1 VHVEAGDQDELQDR
15 KDYQQRDQP
24 RLEAGRIE
32 DSYLHQGKDDQDD
45 GDKCIDLPS
54 GMLMFVDGVIV
65 VVIMRAVTVFDGVI
79 AHAWL
84 TVLIR

>member
-1 VHVEAGDQDELQDR
+1 VHIEAGDQNELQDR
-15 KDYQQRDQP
+15 EDYQHRDQP
-24 RLEAGRIE
+24 RMKAGGIE
-32 DSYLHQGKDDQDD
+32 DANLHQGEDNQDY
-45 GDKCIDLPS
+45 GDKRIDLPS
-54 GMLMFVDGVIV
+54 RMLMFVDGVIV

>member
-1 VHVEAGDQDELQDR
+1 VHVEARDQDELQYR
-15 KDYQQRDQP
+15 EDYQHRDQP
-24 RLEAGRIE
+24 RMEAGRIE
-32 DSYLHQGKDDQDD
+32 DANLHQGENDQDD
-45 GDKCIDLPS
+45 GYKRIDLPS
-54 GMLMFVDGVIV
+54 GMLVFVDGVIV